1 MIWGLVPLPAA
12 PSALCLGWEWH
23 VWVIGSDSCE
33 SITNPWF
40 LNDSSRSSSLKPQCF
55 QPHIFVF
62 HLLYNVFI
70 IHRCRALQNIANMWV
85 WGFCSL
91 KVSLT
96 AERIG
101 QVQLDLALVIKSVN
115 SKYPQNCFI
124 CALFVL
130 QVIET
135 HVTTTAR
142 SHPRAPSL
150 PWLLKNTS
158 IHLCVLKASKHFRWC
173 RRGKDPPCFSKTRL
187 LILCKL
193 SLWLD
198 QFAAYQVK
206 LL

>member
-1 MIWGLVPLPAA
+1 MKVTEGLYLLCKKIPPLPEAAYNRRSPTNGPRESPVMIWGLVPLPAA

-70 IHRCRALQNIANMWV
+70 VHHCRALQNIATMWV

-115 SKYPQNCFI
+115 CKYPQNCFI
-124 CALFVL
+124 CALCL
-130 QVIET
+130 CC
-135 HVTTTAR
+135 R
-142 SHPRAPSL
+142 S
-150 PWLLKNTS
+150 
-158 IHLCVLKASKHFRWC
+158 SKH
-173 RRGKDPPCFSKTRL
+173 T
-187 LILCKL
+187 
-193 SLWLD
+193 
-198 QFAAYQVK
+198 
-206 LL
+206 